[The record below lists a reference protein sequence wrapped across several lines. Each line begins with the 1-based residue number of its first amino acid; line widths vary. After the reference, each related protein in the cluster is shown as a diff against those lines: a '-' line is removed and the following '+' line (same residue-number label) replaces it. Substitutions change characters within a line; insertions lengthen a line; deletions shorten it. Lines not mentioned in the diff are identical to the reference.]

1 MSERL
6 LNTLPLAD
14 IELPPTEDDLP
25 YDDGMPMET
34 NRHRQQ
40 MTLLLETIENAW
52 SGRDDFFVGGNM
64 FVYFSPEQVKDYD
77 FKGPDFFAVVGV
89 PRRDRKSWVTWQ
101 EGKAPDVIIE
111 LLSTSTAR
119 FDKTEKKRIYQ
130 NRLRTPEYFWYDPF
144 SAEWAGFRL
153 HGNVYQPIKPDRQG
167 RLVSQSL
174 DLALVRW
181 DGVYSDVEARWLRW
195 ATLEGELLPTGR
207 ELADQAWLLAEE
219 ERLRADAA
227 QELADVAQQHA
238 ASAQQQAEAAQQQ
251 AKAAQQQAHSEHQRA
266 EALARMLARYEAQ
279 FGQLSEE

>member
-1 MSERL
+1 M
-6 LNTLPLAD
+6 TQTTIHHLPLAD

-40 MTLLLETIENAW
+40 MSLLLETIENAW

-64 FVYFSPEQVKDYD
+64 FVYFSPQQVKDYD

-111 LLSTSTAR
+111 LLSSSTAQY
-119 FDKTEKKRIYQ
+119 DKTEKKQIYQ
-130 NRLRTPEYFWYDPF
+130 NRLRAPEYFWYDPF
-144 SAEWAGFRL
+144 TGEWAGFRL
-153 HGNVYQPIKPDRQG
+153 RGNVYQPLKPDREG
-167 RLVSQSL
+167 RLISQSL

-181 DGVYSDVEARWLRW
+181 DGVYSDVSARWLRW
-195 ATLEGELLPTGR
+195 QTLEGELLPTGR

-219 ERLRADAA
+219 ERLRA
-227 QELADVAQQHA
+227 E
-238 ASAQQQAEAAQQQ
+238 AET
-251 AKAAQQQAHSEHQRA
+251 QRA
-266 EALARMLARYEAQ
+266 EAERRRADELATLLARYQAE
-279 FGQLSEE
+279 FGSLPEK

>member
-1 MSERL
+1 MAQAVIE
-6 LNTLPLAD
+6 TLPFVD
-14 IELPPTEDDLP
+14 IEIPPTEDDLP

-64 FVYFSPEQVKDYD
+64 FVYFSPQQVKDYD

-111 LLSTSTAR
+111 LLSTSTAQY
-119 FDKTEKKRIYQ
+119 DKTEKKRIYET
-130 NRLRTPEYFWYDPF
+130 RLRAPEYFWYDPF
-144 SAEWAGFRL
+144 SGEWAGFRL
-153 HGNVYQPIKPDRQG
+153 RGNSYQPIKPDKQG

-181 DGVYSDVEARWLRW
+181 DGVYSDVEACWLRW
-195 ATLEGELLPTGR
+195 ETIDGELLPTGR
-207 ELADQAWLLAEE
+207 ELADHAWLQVEE
-219 ERLRADAA
+219 ERLRAEAA
-227 QELADVAQQHA
+227 QREAEVAQRE
-238 ASAQQQAEAAQQQ
+238 AEAAQRD
-251 AKAAQQQAHSEHQRA
+251 AEAAQHRA
-266 EALARMLARYEAQ
+266 DELTVLLARYQAQ
-279 FGQLSEE
+279 FGQLPEE